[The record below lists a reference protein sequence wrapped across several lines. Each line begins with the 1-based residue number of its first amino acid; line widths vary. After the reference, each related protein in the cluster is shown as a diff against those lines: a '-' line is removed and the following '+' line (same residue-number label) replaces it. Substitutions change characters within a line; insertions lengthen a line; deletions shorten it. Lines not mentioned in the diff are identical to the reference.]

1 MLDARRPILTREALA
16 SILAATGLSVSMDEL
31 EVLLPPSAA
40 IYAALDRLDALDLG
54 DAEPAARFQLP
65 AE

>member
-1 MLDARRPILTREALA
+1 MLDARRPILSREALA
-16 SILAATGLSVSMDEL
+16 SILATTGLSVSMDEL

-40 IYAALDRLDALDLG
+40 IHAALDRLDALDLG